1 MPPKRP
7 SLTINRGYLAA
18 LAGFKYVH
26 EVIADPLFA
35 AYLNDL
41 WHEEVKP
48 LLPQIPGVD
57 VDDYI
62 QTLHSRFSNPTLKD
76 EVARICLG
84 GSGKMPQFILPSIA
98 EQIESRGP
106 IGRLT
111 LCVAAWFRYLTGI
124 DENGKTYKIDDP
136 IAQELK
142 SLAREGGASP
152 NALLSV
158 QSIFGDDL
166 RYDGRF
172 VREITMAMRT
182 LDRRG
187 ARKTLEKYVDLEDDK
202 ASLAGSTGSYTAT
215 HSREPSRTR
224 GEDLKTRMQEE
235 EIASLRQQVIDLTL
249 EKKRLASK
257 LNDIWKMSSIY

>member
-1 MPPKRP
+1 MW
-7 SLTINRGYLAA
+7 Y
-18 LAGFKYVH
+18 
-26 EVIADPLFA
+26 
-35 AYLNDL
+35 
-41 WHEEVKP
+41 EEVKP

-57 VDDYI
+57 IDDYI
-62 QTLHSRFSNPTLKD
+62 QTLQSRFANPTLKD

-124 DENGKTYKIDDP
+124 DENGKTYKVDDP
-136 IAQELK
+136 MAQELK
-142 SLAREGGASP
+142 ALAREGGASP
-152 NALLSV
+152 NALLGV
-158 QSIFGDDL
+158 ASIFGDDL

-172 VREITMAMRT
+172 IREITMAMRT

-187 ARKTLEKYVDLEDDK
+187 ARKTLEKYVELPEDDK
-202 ASLAGSTGSYTAT
+202 ASVAGSTGSITHS

-224 GEDLKTRMQEE
+224 GDELKQRMQEE
-235 EIASLRQQVIDLTL
+235 EIASLRQQVADLTL

-257 LNDIWKMSSIY
+257 LNDIWKMAAIY